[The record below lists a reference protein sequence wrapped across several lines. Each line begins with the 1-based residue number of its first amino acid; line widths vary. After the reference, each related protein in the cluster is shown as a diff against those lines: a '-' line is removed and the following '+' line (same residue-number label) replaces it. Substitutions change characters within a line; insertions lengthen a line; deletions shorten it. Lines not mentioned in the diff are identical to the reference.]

1 MITPD
6 PHIASLKLSAAFIT
20 GRRAVKRFAWGSL
33 GWGLLT
39 LLFGLI
45 PNPILHYVYLTF
57 GVVLIVL
64 GLWMLCPDDVA
75 PRPLLRNAFALVPL
89 GALSIV
95 VQLFQKPGGDGRFL
109 GAGVFQPV
117 TSFAFLT
124 FGGYWSAYQCLDRAT
139 LLKLQEMIGDM
150 WKRKTKAEP
159 ELAEFRSEDRKFRAK
174 FFPDFAILMLRDG
187 KETLIAE
194 KADLEIT
201 HTRRNLAHK
210 MKADLRLESRT
221 FPIEIT
227 KPVWQNSRPGSAR
240 ATSPRKL
247 PHSAATSV
255 SPVLRSFR
263 RDRLLRRSATSRSS
277 NFTAR
282 RQGPHT
288 LVIPSLPEARAA

>member
-20 GRRAVKRFAWGSL
+20 GRRAVKRFGWGSL

-89 GALSIV
+89 GALSIM
-95 VQLFQKPGGDGRFL
+95 VQFFQKPGGDGRFL
-109 GAGVFQPV
+109 GAGVFQLV
-117 TSFAFLT
+117 TSLFAFLT

-139 LLKLQEMIGDM
+139 LLELQEMIGDM

-174 FFPDFAILMLRDG
+174 FFPG
-187 KETLIAE
+187 SKEPW
-194 KADLEIT
+194 
-201 HTRRNLAHK
+201 R
-210 MKADLRLESRT
+210 
-221 FPIEIT
+221 
-227 KPVWQNSRPGSAR
+227 Q
-240 ATSPRKL
+240 
-247 PHSAATSV
+247 
-255 SPVLRSFR
+255 
-263 RDRLLRRSATSRSS
+263 SRS
-277 NFTAR
+277 T
-282 RQGPHT
+282 
-288 LVIPSLPEARAA
+288 